1 MKSFCVYISKEHK
14 SYNTK
19 FLNDFPPVGWLHT
32 GDIGYYDE
40 DGYIY
45 IVDKIKELIT
55 YRGHHIS
62 PVEIENVLLKH
73 PKVMQAAVVPVPH
86 SVNIQRPMAF
96 VIRVKN
102 AVVYLLNIYCLLLRV
117 IN

>member
-1 MKSFCVYISKEHK
+1 M
-14 SYNTK
+14 
-19 FLNDFPPVGWLHT
+19 
-32 GDIGYYDE
+32 
-40 DGYIY
+40 
-45 IVDKIKELIT
+45 IK

-62 PVEIENVLLKH
+62 PVEIETVLLKH

-86 SVNIQRPMAF
+86 SVDDERPMAF

-102 AVVYLLNIYCLLLRV
+102 AAVYLLNFYCLLLRV